1 MTGLL
6 ASMLAAWIALA
17 AGSTAATEIQRVRSP
32 GGVEAWLVR
41 DGSVPVISV
50 AFAFKGGAALDPD
63 GKEGLADLVSSLLDE
78 GAGAHDSE
86 AFQEALED
94 VAASLRFDAGRD
106 WFRGSLRTLSARRQD
121 AFDLL
126 RAALNA
132 PRFDPAPVERIRD
145 QHIASL
151 DDEKDDPWRI
161 AGRTWYRLVFG
172 DHPYA
177 RPPAGTPRSVRAITR
192 ADLVGFV
199 RERFVREGLI
209 VGVAGDIAPEELA
222 HRLDEVFGALPRHG
236 GPAALPEAVPAGGRL
251 VVIRKPIP
259 QSVVVFGQAGLRRD
273 HPDYYAA
280 YVMNHILGGGSA
292 SRLHAEIREKRGL
305 VYSVYSYLDP
315 MAQAGL
321 IIGRLATKNAR
332 VTTALDLI
340 RSEWRR
346 MACQGVGEDDLAAA
360 KTYLNGS
367 FPLRLD
373 STPNIARMLVAVQSN
388 RLSIDYL
395 DRRASLID
403 AVGGADIRRVA
414 ARLLDADKL
423 VVVVVG
429 NPSEL
434 QTTP

>member
-63 GKEGLADLVSSLLDE
+63 GKEGLADLVSSLLDQ
-78 GAGAHDSE
+78 GAGARDSG

-177 RPPAGTPRSVRAITR
+177 KPPAGTPRSVRAITR

-209 VGVAGDIAPEELA
+209 VGVAGDIAPKELA
-222 HRLDEVFGALPRHG
+222 HRLDEVFGALPRRG

-251 VVIRKPIP
+251 AVIRKPIP

-315 MAQAGL
+315 MARAGL

-346 MACQGVGEDDLAAA
+346 MARQGVGEDDLAAA